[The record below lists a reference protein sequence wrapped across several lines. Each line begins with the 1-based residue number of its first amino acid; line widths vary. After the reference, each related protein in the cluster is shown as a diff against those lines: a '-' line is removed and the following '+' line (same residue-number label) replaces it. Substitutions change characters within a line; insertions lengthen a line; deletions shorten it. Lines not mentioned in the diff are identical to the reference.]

1 MSEKTTTFKKFLTVA
16 AAALCLCALP
26 VQTASGLTLSPPIKG
41 IGSLYANGDG
51 NLISYQWV
59 SDGWSISIFSPRLM
73 LNKQFKVCPYGDPT
87 KEQLTTL
94 VINREGKYYTSYLAS
109 QNVVNSDDKW
119 EVAFYN
125 AQTGT
130 VNIYN
135 EDNVF
140 LGTLSHRNILETENG
155 QQYWGGESTVEET
168 NDQTYL
174 WKDIILNNGV
184 DHFKDVMTTAD
195 YHFDFGLPAVNL
207 ALDSKALDVLGNT
220 SGYNWFREFSQYK
233 YNQPNHVGNVLIYNT
248 FTNMIDRMNSVIG
261 GYNGQTLTPESKF
274 YLAQAY
280 GLRAY
285 CYHSMAQLYQFTYA
299 GNEDKPCVPLIDEKN
314 YNTLR
319 TVGIPRATVKDTYAF
334 ILSDYNRA
342 IELMDGAISCAEA
355 RPDEPRTMM
364 SEAVLHGLRARA
376 YLVMQHYAEAKAD
389 ALKAIELFDGEPYSI
404 NDIAR
409 PQFVSINE
417 PAWMWGLHYKDTD
430 RAVISGIV
438 NFQSHMSSFPSNGY
452 TGVGAGRYAPHNFVL
467 NFTKNNETGDT
478 PQMLTDRRAAWFLIA
493 YGVDMFLTDA
503 QKEILENK
511 KESMS
516 YGGAPDFRTDYILLN
531 TKFGTADERYNEAKG
546 DYPLMRIEEMHYI
559 VAEAEAMGGNMSDA
573 ITYLTNFVKKYRNPD
588 YTVAAT
594 ITTPEGLRDEI
605 WMQRRIEFWGEGLSF
620 YDLMRLKKG
629 VDRLDVDG
637 WDWYSEARFKIESDD
652 PALLLPFPQQVI
664 NNNAALTDADNNPV
678 FEVPVN
684 IPK

>member
-1 MSEKTTTFKKFLTVA
+1 MSEKINTFKKFLTVA
-16 AAALCLCALP
+16 AAALCLCMLP
-26 VQTASGLTLSPPIKG
+26 VQTASGLTLSPPIRG

-59 SDGWSISIFSPRLM
+59 ADGWSISIFSPRLT
-73 LNKQFKVCPYGDPT
+73 LDKQFKVCPYGDPT

-109 QNVVNSDDKW
+109 RNVVNSDDKW

-130 VNIYN
+130 VSIYN

-184 DHFKDVMTTAD
+184 DHFKDVMTTYD
-195 YHFDFGLPAVNL
+195 GHFDFGLPAVNL

-220 SGYNWFREFSQYK
+220 GGYNWFREFSQYK
-233 YNQPNHVGNVLIYNT
+233 YNQPNHAGNVLIYNT
-248 FTNMIDRMNSVIG
+248 FANMIDRMNAVIS
-261 GYNGQTLTPESKF
+261 GYHGQVLSSENRF

-299 GNEDKPCVPLIDEKN
+299 GNENKPCVPLIDEKN
-314 YNTLR
+314 FNILGTAGL
-319 TVGIPRATVKDTYAF
+319 PRATVKDTYAF

-342 IELMDGAISCAEA
+342 IELMNGAISCAEA

-364 SEAVLHGLRARA
+364 SEAVLHGLRART
-376 YLVMQHYAEAKAD
+376 YLVMQRYAAAKAD
-389 ALKAIELFDGEPYSI
+389 ALKAMELFDGEPYSI

-438 NFQSHMSSFPSNGY
+438 NFQSFMSSFSSGY
-452 TGVGAGRYAPHNFVL
+452 TSVGAGRYAPHNFVL
-467 NFTKNNETGDT
+467 NFTENNETGDT
-478 PQMLTDRRAAWFLIA
+478 PQRITDRRAAWFLLA
-493 YGVDMFLTDA
+493 YGVDNFLTDA
-503 QKEILENK
+503 QKEFLENNQ
-511 KESMS
+511 ENLF
-516 YGGAPDFRTDYILLN
+516 YGGSPDDRTDHVLLN
-531 TKFGTADERYNEAKG
+531 TKFDNADTSYGGRG
-546 DYPLMRIEEMHYI
+546 DYPLMRVEEMYYI
-559 VAEAEAMGGNMSDA
+559 VAEAEAMCGNMTDA
-573 ITYLTNFVKKYRNPD
+573 IAYLTDFVKTYRNPS
-588 YTVAAT
+588 YTVKET
-594 ITTPEGLRDEI
+594 ITTPEQLRDEI

-637 WDWYSEARFKIESDD
+637 WDWFSEARFKIEPDD

-664 NNNAALTDADNNPV
+664 DNNAALTDADNNPQ
-678 FEVPVN
+678 FEIPVN